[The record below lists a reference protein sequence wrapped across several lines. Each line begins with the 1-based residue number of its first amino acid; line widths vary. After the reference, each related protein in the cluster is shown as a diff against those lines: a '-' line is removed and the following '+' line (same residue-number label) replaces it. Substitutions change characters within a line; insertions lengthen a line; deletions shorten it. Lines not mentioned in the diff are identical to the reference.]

1 MKTTNDIEQLL
12 KPKATYHASPGLKE
26 RVMEEAVKTAASKR
40 GNNQKWWWMGTM
52 FI

>member
-26 RVMEEAVKTAASKR
+26 RVMEEAVKTAASDGRERKSDAD
-40 GNNQKWWWMGTM
+40 
-52 FI
+52 